1 LHGSRRAVQG
11 ENPVSPAIFRRILL
25 AAPLQRDILGLTVE
39 KQIPI
44 SDPARGA
51 TRRAFSPQPR
61 GGQPMR
67 ISIRIPVL
75 ALLVLSTACAGKS
88 PEATEPAT
96 VEPQV
101 DYARQPAPEIEAEVL
116 AYLNTLDEVVAKLD
130 VDALNA
136 LHMYDS
142 DKFIRVE
149 ASMPRMGLA
158 EGKAR
163 EDDYFR
169 MIDKFESSFSDSRI
183 DVIGPRQAIVTR
195 RYKYQ
200 GFKEGKA
207 LHPVLDVW
215 LTLVLVKD
223 VKDDRWKIIYESLV
237 PAT

>member
-1 LHGSRRAVQG
+1 V
-11 ENPVSPAIFRRILL
+11 
-25 AAPLQRDILGLTVE
+25 
-39 KQIPI
+39 
-44 SDPARGA
+44 
-51 TRRAFSPQPR
+51 
-61 GGQPMR
+61 R

-75 ALLVLSTACAGKS
+75 LLVLTTACARKS

-116 AYLNTLDEVVAKLD
+116 AYLNTLGEVVARLD
-130 VDALNA
+130 VDALNE

-163 EDDYFR
+163 EDGYFR

-183 DVIGPRQAIVTR
+183 DVIGPR
-195 RYKYQ
+195 
-200 GFKEGKA
+200 
-207 LHPVLDVW
+207 W
-215 LTLVLVKD
+215 TL
-223 VKDDRWKIIYESLV
+223 SCG
-237 PAT
+237 